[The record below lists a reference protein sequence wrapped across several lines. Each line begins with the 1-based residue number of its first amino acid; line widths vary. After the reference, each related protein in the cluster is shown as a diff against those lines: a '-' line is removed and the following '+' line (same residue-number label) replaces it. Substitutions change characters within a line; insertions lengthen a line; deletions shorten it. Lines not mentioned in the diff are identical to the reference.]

1 MFNNAWT
8 DIQNVFHDPGFSHP
22 SGGPTSR
29 MLPLYKA
36 MGPAIDWTSPDIY
49 KGNSM
54 PFVEEATPYSRPDNP
69 LMIPETGHDLG
80 ICRRMFYALGDLK
93 GIGVSVFG
101 VEAPRAGRDDG
112 IVPDGVTDLAAIY
125 CIIAGAL
132 PLLAPAKKGR
142 RAPLSGRRGRRG
154 NTGSELRRV

>member
-1 MFNNAWT
+1 
-8 DIQNVFHDPGFSHP
+8 
-22 SGGPTSR
+22 

-80 ICRRMFYALGDLK
+80 ICRRMFYALG
-93 GIGVSVFG
+93 I
-101 VEAPRAGRDDG
+101 
-112 IVPDGVTDLAAIY
+112 
-125 CIIAGAL
+125 
-132 PLLAPAKKGR
+132 
-142 RAPLSGRRGRRG
+142 
-154 NTGSELRRV
+154 